1 MASITSSSSL
11 LANFAK
17 NCHFRWH
24 RLTLLKLSLKA
35 EVWIRALT
43 IDIKPFNAP
52 NIFLESF
59 LSNAPRFN
67 LSMCGWYLAHF
78 SHLHECTNH
87 IYGKWLT
94 PFGPVIK
101 RWGISFKFR
110 LTYSRIIYEKT
121 KGQIPQSPSLVKQNI
136 QALKVAIASVNCR
149 HNFRI
154 FEGDFF
160 SVQVRK
166 NRYSVLYNKAT
177 NFERARESRFLNVGD
192 ST

>member
-1 MASITSSSSL
+1 M
-11 LANFAK
+11 
-17 NCHFRWH
+17 
-24 RLTLLKLSLKA
+24 
-35 EVWIRALT
+35 
-43 IDIKPFNAP
+43 
-52 NIFLESF
+52 
-59 LSNAPRFN
+59 
-67 LSMCGWYLAHF
+67 
-78 SHLHECTNH
+78 
-87 IYGKWLT
+87 
-94 PFGPVIK
+94 IK

-110 LTYSRIIYEKT
+110 LTYSRPHDYEKT

-136 QALKVAIASVNCR
+136 QELKVAIASVNCR

-177 NFERARESRFLNVGD
+177 NFERARESRFMNVGD

>member
-1 MASITSSSSL
+1 MYESHLRQMVNDGFNFKNSPIRKWKDVQNISYGCFSLEAVIFVYIDTRSTQRQMWFTWTS
-11 LANFAK
+11 
-17 NCHFRWH
+17 
-24 RLTLLKLSLKA
+24 
-35 EVWIRALT
+35 ALT
-43 IDIKPFNAP
+43 ERAWGDAVWSSDKTLGYFFQIP
-52 NIFLESF
+52 S
-59 LSNAPRFN
+59 
-67 LSMCGWYLAHF
+67 YLFPH
-78 SHLHECTNH
+78 
-87 IYGKWLT
+87 K
-94 PFGPVIK
+94 
-101 RWGISFKFR
+101 
-110 LTYSRIIYEKT
+110 EKT

-136 QALKVAIASVNCR
+136 QTLKVAIASVNCR

>member
-1 MASITSSSSL
+1 MWFTWTS
-11 LANFAK
+11 
-17 NCHFRWH
+17 
-24 RLTLLKLSLKA
+24 
-35 EVWIRALT
+35 ALT
-43 IDIKPFNAP
+43 ERAWGDAVWSSDKTLGYFFQIP
-52 NIFLESF
+52 S
-59 LSNAPRFN
+59 
-67 LSMCGWYLAHF
+67 YLFPH
-78 SHLHECTNH
+78 N
-87 IYGKWLT
+87 
-94 PFGPVIK
+94 
-101 RWGISFKFR
+101 
-110 LTYSRIIYEKT
+110 YEKT

-136 QALKVAIASVNCR
+136 QALKVAMASVNCR